1 MTTQHQTFNP
11 ANPTEM
17 VAQYD
22 LTQPADVNDLIERA
36 KVAQAQWAK
45 LPALQR
51 IPALSA
57 FLDAVEKQSDA
68 LARSITREQG
78 KPIAESRGEVAK
90 SLGESRVMIARAGEM
105 VGQMMPSARPGVTCY
120 TTRRPRGIVLGI
132 TPWNFPI
139 LTPMRKLVPALTFGN
154 AMILKP
160 SEFTPGTAM
169 IIQEAANATLP
180 QDLLQVVVGGAELGK
195 TLTENPGIQAISF
208 TGSVAVGKKVYAAA
222 ATTLAEVNLELGGKN
237 PAILH
242 DATNLDA
249 ALDQIYGA
257 AMMCAGQRCTAI
269 SRVIV
274 QKNLAKATVDG
285 LVKRANAAVVGD
297 GLTDGVTIGPLTT
310 KDQHEKVTA
319 FVERAVAEGAI
330 VSAGGGVPTTN
341 TGGYF
346 YSPTIL
352 DKVTPDME
360 IAKEEVFG
368 PVISVLTYQSL
379 EEALSVANDVAY
391 GLTSALFSEQPSVI
405 DAFVNQSQSGMV
417 HVNHGTVPDNHM
429 PFVGIKESGVG
440 VGSVGASAISFYTTE
455 HAIYLKPKA

>member
-1 MTTQHQTFNP
+1 
-11 ANPTEM
+11 
-17 VAQYD
+17 
-22 LTQPADVNDLIERA
+22 LTKNR
-36 KVAQAQWAK
+36 
-45 LPALQR
+45 
-51 IPALSA
+51 
-57 FLDAVEKQSDA
+57 
-68 LARSITREQG
+68 
-78 KPIAESRGEVAK
+78 
-90 SLGESRVMIARAGEM
+90 
-105 VGQMMPSARPGVTCY
+105 
-120 TTRRPRGIVLGI
+120 
-132 TPWNFPI
+132 
-139 LTPMRKLVPALTFGN
+139 
-154 AMILKP
+154 
-160 SEFTPGTAM
+160 
-169 IIQEAANATLP
+169 
-180 QDLLQVVVGGAELGK
+180 
-195 TLTENPGIQAISF
+195 GIQAISF

-455 HAIYLKPKA
+455 HAIYVKPKA